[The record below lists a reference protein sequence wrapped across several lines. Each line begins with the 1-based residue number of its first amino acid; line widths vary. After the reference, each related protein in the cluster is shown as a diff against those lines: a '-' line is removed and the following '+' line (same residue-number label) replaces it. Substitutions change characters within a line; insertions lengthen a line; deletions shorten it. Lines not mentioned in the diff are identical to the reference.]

1 MKIPSYLKKVREP
14 INNKKLTKKY
24 LTLFE
29 DKVKNIYESS
39 MINAPIHL
47 SKGNEDEL
55 IDLALKKGF
64 IYKNEDGFYNY
75 K

>member
-1 MKIPSYLKKVREP
+1 MILRSRTCLKKVREP

-39 MINAPIHL
+39 MINSPIHL
-47 SKGNEDEL
+47 SNH
-55 IDLALKKGF
+55 ALKSLMQ
-64 IYKNEDGFYNY
+64 KN
-75 K
+75 